1 MDLFNLSKYEN
12 NYVLKHRDSDGEVCI
27 NERQNND
34 LSLDDIKRFATSQFM
49 TAFTDPIFQYIVSN
63 KDNLDFYDEC
73 WMDGKLCRKDY
84 SQASK
89 EGQEILLR
97 LQDEFPDETIYDESK
112 PKNMISQYVSDRSDY
127 PNEIFHYYNF
137 KEPSITTKIRFGL
150 TKYTHFDAF
159 GWDWDLFE
167 GIERGETNVGSM
179 IGLEDT
185 VHSSWYAYKLS
196 LIHI

>member
-12 NYVLKHRDSDGEVCI
+12 NYVLKHRDTNVEVVI
-27 NERQNND
+27 NGDANND
-34 LSLDDIKRFATSQFM
+34 LSLDDIKRFATSQFI
-49 TAFTDPIFQYIVSN
+49 TAATDNCLEYMMSN

-84 SQASK
+84 SQGSK

-137 KEPSITTKIRFGL
+137 KEPSIATKIKF
-150 TKYTHFDAF
+150 
-159 GWDWDLFE
+159 
-167 GIERGETNVGSM
+167 
-179 IGLEDT
+179 
-185 VHSSWYAYKLS
+185 
-196 LIHI
+196 